1 MKNIEKRG
9 KNLGFFDVFKDWQIR
24 TKLEK
29 SRRKII
35 VWRSFLE
42 DLGVIFQVL
51 GVILASWSTLGGCF
65 GGFFET

>member
-1 MKNIEKRG
+1 MKNIEKHW

-35 VWRSFLE
+35 VWRGFLE

-51 GVILASWSTLGGCF
+51 GAILASWSPLGGSYR
-65 GGFFET
+65 GFFET